1 VSTTLSTW
9 LVTLTGIVAATMT
22 TGSWVPQAVRTIR
35 TKSAGDFAW
44 SYLLFFGSGVFL
56 WLLYGV
62 FRRDIALIGCN
73 GVTFLLVARIGLV
86 KWQVER
92 AARSTDAK
100 VQPQVSRDA
109 A

>member
-1 VSTTLSTW
+1 MSTLSTW
-9 LVTLTGIVAATMT
+9 LVTMTGVIAATMT

-44 SYLLFFGSGVFL
+44 SYLLFFGTGVFL

-62 FRRDIALIGCN
+62 FRRDVALMGCN

-92 AARSTDAK
+92 EAKSAAAK
-100 VQPQVSRDA
+100 VQPEPRRDA